1 MTFTTTAPV
10 RPTGP
15 RVFTKS
21 RLVTI
26 LVAGICYLFVSLL
39 MSCSRISNENE
50 LSASTSTVTSSMESY
65 WLSDGAA
72 RAAALK
78 ELSKLRYD
86 AMDIVLKDADVALR
100 NDSVYSVVLKPQ
112 VAPSGDVHDYLSLAK

>member
-1 MTFTTTAPV
+1 
-10 RPTGP
+10 
-15 RVFTKS
+15 
-21 RLVTI
+21 
-26 LVAGICYLFVSLL
+26 